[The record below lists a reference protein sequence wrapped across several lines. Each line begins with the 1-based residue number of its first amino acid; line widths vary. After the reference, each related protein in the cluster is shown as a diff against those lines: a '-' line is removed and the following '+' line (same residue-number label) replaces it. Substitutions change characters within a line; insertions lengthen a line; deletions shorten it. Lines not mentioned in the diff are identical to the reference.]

1 MPNYLKE
8 AFKELELLNEEVFPF
23 NKDGAADLQKF
34 LDGDITDDTE
44 SIIDP
49 EADSEEDLQDSYEGK
64 VIIAC
69 KICNTMQYEDPQDIV
84 IDDESDY
91 VNVGQEC
98 PSCSSTDGFK
108 IIGQVAPYCANCDDK
123 HEEEPEEPV
132 EGEAEPVTESLNEK
146 RETGL
151 ADVVQQMLDGEFY
164 DMVKSAK
171 TGKMQS
177 VGRKPIV
184 NSDDIGLDDNGLAV
198 RVKDDA
204 TAAKVKEIAD
214 KFGLETKY
222 EPAHKYDRDKRAIV
236 HIYISEEDWDKDVSD
251 IAFGEELDETL
262 VVENVDSMLLRKLA
276 RKALTY
282 GYKHGYESSI
292 DDFLDTL
299 EPNIRSAL
307 TDEQIYDLE
316 DAFDEGNR
324 RSFYEESLKDS
335 SYRTRE
341 VMTEEPIKESVE
353 NVKVETDSDIVE
365 VTPGEDGTVKVEAEP
380 KAKVDAEETIVPVD
394 DKTKDEIEMNDN
406 NFDEEDVDN
415 IDIDEIDIDEFDT
428 LGESYLKKVYENVNS
443 YKSRSSSL
451 KDGKLIVEGIITF
464 SSGKKA
470 KTSFIFENIVKTRNG
485 KIKFIGENLQLSKNR
500 KAFTLTTHADG
511 KKGIVESF
519 NYNYI
524 AKDSKTGK
532 SVSLYGTIKK

>member
-1 MPNYLKE
+1 MSNYLRE
-8 AFKELELLNEEVFPF
+8 AFKELELLDEEVFPF
-23 NKDGAADLQKF
+23 DKDGAAELQKF

-49 EADSEEDLQDSYEGK
+49 EADNEEELQDSYKGK
-64 VIIAC
+64 IIIAC
-69 KICNTMQYEDPQDIV
+69 KICNTMQYEDPQNIV

-108 IIGQVAPYCANCDDK
+108 IIGQVAPYCANCDDE
-123 HEEEPEEPV
+123 HGEESEEPV
-132 EGEAEPVTESLNEK
+132 EGEVEPVTESLNEK

-151 ADVVQQMLDGEFY
+151 ADVVQQMLTGEFY
-164 DMVKSAK
+164 DMVKSKK

-184 NSDDIGLDDNGLAV
+184 NEDAIGLDENGLEIY
-198 RVKDDA
+198 VKDDE
-204 TAAKVKEIAD
+204 TAAKVKEVAD
-214 KFGLETKY
+214 KFGLKTERK
-222 EPAHKYDRDKRAIV
+222 PAGKYDRDKRDRV

-251 IAFGEELDETL
+251 IAFGDNLGEKL
-262 VVENVDSMLLRKLA
+262 VVENVDSMLLGKLA

-292 DDFLDTL
+292 NDFLDML
-299 EPNIRSAL
+299 EPNIQSAL

-324 RSFYEESLKDS
+324 RSFYEEPLNAS
-335 SYRTRE
+335 SYRIRE
-341 VMTEEPIKESVE
+341 AITEEPINEAVE

-380 KAKVDAEETIVPVD
+380 KEKVDAEETIVPVD

-415 IDIDEIDIDEFDT
+415 IDIDEIDIDEFDG
-428 LGESYLKKVYENVNS
+428 LGESYLKKVYENVDS
-443 YKSRSSSL
+443 YQSRSSSL

-470 KTSFIFENIVKTRNG
+470 KTSFIFENIVKTRSG
-485 KIKFIGENLQLSKNR
+485 KIKFIGENLQLSKNK
-500 KAFTLTTHADG
+500 KAFTLTTHLDG

-524 AKDSKTGK
+524 AKDFKTGK

>member
-1 MPNYLKE
+1 MSNYLRE
-8 AFKELELLNEEVFPF
+8 AFKELELLDEEVFPF
-23 NKDGAADLQKF
+23 DKDGAAELQKF

-49 EADSEEDLQDSYEGK
+49 EADNEEELKDSYKGK

-108 IIGQVAPYCANCDDK
+108 IIGQVAPYCANCDDEHK
-123 HEEEPEEPV
+123 EEVTEEPV

-164 DMVKSAK
+164 DIVKSAK

-184 NSDDIGLDDNGLAV
+184 NSDDIGLDENGLEIY
-198 RVKDDA
+198 VKDDE
-204 TAAKVKEIAD
+204 TAAKVKEVAD
-214 KFGLETKY
+214 KFGLKTERK
-222 EPAHKYDRDKRAIV
+222 PAGKYDRDKRDRV

-251 IAFGEELDETL
+251 IAFGKEL
-262 VVENVDSMLLRKLA
+262 N
-276 RKALTY
+276 
-282 GYKHGYESSI
+282 
-292 DDFLDTL
+292 
-299 EPNIRSAL
+299 
-307 TDEQIYDLE
+307 E
-316 DAFDEGNR
+316 D
-324 RSFYEESLKDS
+324 
-335 SYRTRE
+335 
-341 VMTEEPIKESVE
+341 VQ

-394 DKTKDEIEMNDN
+394 DETKDEIEMNDN
-406 NFDEEDVDN
+406 NFDEEDVDD
-415 IDIDEIDIDEFDT
+415 IDIDEIDIDEFDG
-428 LGESYLKKVYENVNS
+428 LGESYLKKVYENVDS

-470 KTSFIFENIVKTRNG
+470 KTSFIFENIVKTRSG
-485 KIKFIGENLQLSKNR
+485 KIKFIGENLQLSKNK
-500 KAFTLTTHADG
+500 KAFTLTTHLDG

-524 AKDSKTGK
+524 AKDYKTGK